1 MRIIRELFYFSSLTL
16 NKNNHLRL
24 IIRKYLKIW
33 VKNNEI
39 EYDYLFCFDT
49 AFRDKKQT
57 WSLFFSD
64 QNEIT
69 MRIIGLAMHQ
79 VENNLSIYR

>member
-1 MRIIRELFYFSSLTL
+1 MIILVNMFF
-16 NKNNHLRL
+16 L
-24 IIRKYLKIW
+24 I
-33 VKNNEI
+33 
-39 EYDYLFCFDT
+39 